1 MRKEDRR
8 NAYTEKVIRD
18 ALYQLL
24 QSSPINKISV
34 TEVCRLA
41 EINRSTFYLHYTDCQ
56 DVLNK
61 EIDKACDRLITYLD
75 EHRNTDMFDTV
86 LEFRDLLLRD
96 KELIFLAQHSANPT
110 AAFQKFVNYAK
121 HALAMRI
128 TETTSLPENAAEW
141 VAQFAGAGALSA
153 ILTVA
158 QEGQSEEL
166 RENAIR
172 SYFTGGLK
180 ELRAVY
186 PPKENK

>member
-8 NAYTEKVIRD
+8 NAYTERVIRD

-24 QSSPINKISV
+24 QSSPIDKISV

-61 EIDKACDRLITYLD
+61 EIDKACDHLIAYLD
-75 EHRNTDMFDTV
+75 EHRNVDIFDTV

-96 KELIFLAQHSANPT
+96 TELVFLAQHSGDPT
-110 AAFQKFVNYAK
+110 TAFQKFINYAK
-121 HALAMRI
+121 HTFAMRI
-128 TETTSLPENAAEW
+128 METSSLPENAAEW
-141 VAQFAGAGALSA
+141 VAQFAATGAMST

-158 QEGQSEEL
+158 QESKSEEL
-166 RENAIR
+166 REAVIR
-172 SYFTGGLK
+172 SYFNGGLK
-180 ELRAVY
+180 ESGTLY
-186 PPKENK
+186 PPKQKE